1 MIHNWFETKVRYDKV
16 MENGVSKKVTEPYIF
31 DALSF
36 TEAES
41 RVIEE
46 ITPYITGEFTVSDIK
61 RSKYSEIFFSEDE
74 SADLWFKC
82 KVTFITLDEKS
93 GAEKKSST
101 NMLVQASDLR
111 DAVKRLDKGME
122 GTMADYQISSVV
134 ETEILDVY
142 PYSAKEEER
151 EGADD

>member
-1 MIHNWFETKVRYDKV
+1 MIHTWFECKVRYKKIG
-16 MENGVSKKVTEPYIF
+16 ENGVSKKVTEPYVF

-36 TEAES
+36 TEAEA
-41 RVIEE
+41 RIIEE
-46 ITPYITGEFTVSDIK
+46 VSPYISGEFKVTDIK
-61 RSKYSEIFFSEDE
+61 IAKYSEIFFSEE
-74 SADLWFKC
+74 ELADRWFKC

-111 DAVKRLDKGME
+111 DAVKKLDKGME
-122 GTMADYQISSVV
+122 GTMCDYQISSVV

-142 PYSAKEEER
+142 PYSTKEESEVDN
-151 EGADD
+151 EH